1 MLVSERWRPRIHERV
16 VIKATERVATVLDE
30 RDDDRYVVEL
40 ERRAGALGPENG
52 RREVRSGDELRP
64 CGDG

>member
-1 MLVSERWRPRIHERV
+1 MSVSERWRPRIRERV
-16 VIKATERVATVLDE
+16 VIKATEWAATVLDE

-40 ERRAGALGPENG
+40 ERGAGTSGPEHG